1 VFGLDAGYLRWLG
14 GSKSEWLKYY
24 EVFDNAEIINKWKK
38 EASQKDRVYILSGV
52 DSCCNGFSDT
62 VYYIED

>member
-1 VFGLDAGYLRWLG
+1 MWLK
-14 GSKSEWLKYY
+14 GSKSDWLQYH
-24 EVFDNAEIINKWKK
+24 EVSDEAAIIDKWEK

-52 DSCCNGFSDT
+52 DSRFGDLSDT